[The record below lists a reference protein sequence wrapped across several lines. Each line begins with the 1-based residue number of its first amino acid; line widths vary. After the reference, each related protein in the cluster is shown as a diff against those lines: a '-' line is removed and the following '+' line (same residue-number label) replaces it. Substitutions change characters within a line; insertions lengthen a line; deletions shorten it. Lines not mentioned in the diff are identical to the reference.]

1 MMREMLIVVLSTV
14 FTIRTYNILRSN
26 LFVLFDKNYYN
37 NSVGGIKDGGMNGRR
52 VGNSFHVNANVN
64 QIQLTE

>member
-1 MMREMLIVVLSTV
+1 MMREMLIVVLSAV

-37 NSVGGIKDGGMNGRR
+37 NSVGGLKDMGMNGRR
-52 VGNSFHVNANVN
+52 VGNSFHANVNVN

>member
-1 MMREMLIVVLSTV
+1 MMREMLIVVLSAV

-37 NSVGGIKDGGMNGRR
+37 TVVGIKDGGMNGRR
-52 VGNSFHVNANVN
+52 VGNSFHANANVN